1 MRSYSDD
8 EWLFAISILT
18 VFALLCVTIWMVV
31 MVVQHNR
38 NQSRRK
44 DISAQI
50 EEIMKPSKNG
60 RSKKSDG

>member
-1 MRSYSDD
+1 MHSYSDD
-8 EWLFAISILT
+8 EWLLAISILT

-31 MVVQHNR
+31 MVAQDNR
-38 NQSRRK
+38 NRSRRK
-44 DISAQI
+44 DIAAQV